1 MKAKSSFQVFMGV
14 VFVLTAALVLA
25 GCGGKKDFEVTVEN
39 KSGASANFALL
50 TADLT
55 GDRTDGEIVQA
66 LTPRAFTEAKT
77 ITDGT
82 SEHWTIERGNS
93 VNGFVYIYKNGKYI
107 GEINCYPGKT
117 MITDTGKDIQL
128 TKKSKDTWLSF
139 FDNRMYAQA
148 GKSTKGSLVWG
159 EQPPAGIAEASE
171 NDFESVNL
179 TDDGAGVH
187 LGLYKRGRG
196 DDLVIPA
203 TVQGMP
209 VRIIDGA
216 YENIKSVVIPE
227 GVHVIGQSAFK
238 DCKNLTS
245 ITLPNSIEIIG
256 SWAFASSGITVIGQ
270 WPASLLMIGGYAFTD
285 SLLTELVL
293 PDDVELQGD
302 TPASMAY
309 FDSYDDIQTLSGTV
323 GGCQF
328 SNCENLKSVTIGANV
343 KLTSFIFYSCESLE
357 TIILKGPVFFEK
369 NNNEFAYC
377 PKLNLVSQKTL
388 KDAGYSGSF

>member
-1 MKAKSSFQVFMGV
+1 MKVKAGFWVFMKV
-14 VFVLTAALVLA
+14 VPMLMAALILV
-25 GCGGKKDFEVTVEN
+25 GCSGKKDIEITVEN
-39 KSGASANFALL
+39 KSGASANFAVLG
-50 TADLT
+50 T
-55 GDRTDGEIVQA
+55 GDLWGTGVDIKQTLAPRVLTD
-66 LTPRAFTEAKT
+66 AKT
-77 ITDGT
+77 ITDGAF
-82 SEHWTIERGNS
+82 EHWTIELSNS
-93 VNGFVYIYKNGKYI
+93 ANMFVYIYKNGKYI

-117 MITDTGKDIQL
+117 TMTDTGKDIQL
-128 TKKSKDTWLSF
+128 TKKSKDTWLSA
-139 FDNRMYAQA
+139 FDSRMYVQA
-148 GKSTKGSLVWG
+148 GKSTKGSIVWG

-171 NDFESVNL
+171 SDFVSVNL
-179 TDDGAGVH
+179 TDDGTGVH

-227 GVHVIGQSAFK
+227 GVQVIGQSAFK

-245 ITLPNSIEIIG
+245 VTIPNSIEIIG
-256 SWAFASSGITVIGQ
+256 SWAFASSGITVIDQ
-270 WPASLLMIGGYAFTD
+270 CPASLLMIGGYAFTN

-302 TPASMAY
+302 TTASMAY
-309 FDSYDDIQTLSGTV
+309 FDSYGDIQTLSGTV
-323 GGCQF
+323 GGSQF

-343 KLTSFIFYSCESLE
+343 ELTSFVFYSCESLE
-357 TIILKGPVFFEK
+357 TVTLKGPIFFEK
-369 NNNEFAYC
+369 NDNEFLNC
-377 PKLNLVSQKTL
+377 PKLNLAMQKVL